1 MLDFREL
8 KEFIKDTIAYIVLA
22 AVIAFIF
29 IFVIAVVPVAGNS
42 MNPELNDGDMTIVLR
57 FSYLF
62 NEPQRGEI
70 VNILTEDNLRYVKR
84 IIGLPGE
91 EIHYLNNVLYV
102 NGKEVKEEYL
112 KGNPV
117 TYNFMFE
124 DICTKKECKD
134 GIIPEDKYL
143 VLGDNRED
151 STDSRNKTIGL
162 IDKNEIKGKVV
173 FRIWP
178 LKSFSKVE

>member
-117 TYNFMFE
+117 TYNFM
-124 DICTKKECKD
+124 
-134 GIIPEDKYL
+134 
-143 VLGDNRED
+143 
-151 STDSRNKTIGL
+151 
-162 IDKNEIKGKVV
+162 
-173 FRIWP
+173 
-178 LKSFSKVE
+178 